1 MRKFAKCN
9 GYEDAIIPVRATATS
24 AGYDFCT
31 INDVAV
37 PAGGIAKVVTGIK
50 AYMEKDEV
58 LLLYVRSSVG
68 IKHGIGLANGT
79 GVIDSDYCDNPDN
92 EGNIII
98 ALRNYSDVGY
108 HFPAGSKI
116 AQGVFVKYLTVD
128 EDATTAERVG
138 GIGSTG
144 K

>member
-1 MRKFAKCN
+1 MRKFAKCK
-9 GYEDAIIPVRATATS
+9 GYDDAIIPVRATANS

-31 INDVAV
+31 INAIAV
-37 PAGGIAKVVTGIK
+37 PAGSVVKVVTGIK

-58 LLLYVRSSVG
+58 LFLYVRSSVG
-68 IKHGIGLANGT
+68 IKYGIGLANGT

-98 ALRNYSDVGY
+98 ALRNYSDVGHY
-108 HFPAGSKI
+108 FPAGSKI
-116 AQGVFVKYLTVD
+116 VQGVFAKYLNVD
-128 EDATTAERVG
+128 IEGVMAERIG
-138 GIGSTG
+138 GIGSTD